1 MAALFPWSHLRLALS
16 HLWWVEDS
24 NHMAA
29 WLCNWHSRRNIAN
42 GFTVIYLFIYIYL
55 RVCVCIVDI
64 VYDSRAIFRHSHRN
78 LLAWSF
84 KNAQIGERCGRCR
97 YGGNAE
103 KELVEKQGWWMNDQ
117 SSDLHQIFTRYPI
130 RWIIECP
137 RYSPDIHQISPA
149 NGVQKYSLTFPPLMT
164 DSEFHPMEPMERS
177 WSPGQHPWTWWRGR
191 DHKTNTKY
199 GDGLGGECDL
209 TWLSEIIIKL
219 ASIGRTINEPV

>member
-1 MAALFPWSHLRLALS
+1 MIASPDCQPIVPVITPKHLTVEAPPTEKHRRILPRPMAALFPWSHLRLALS
-16 HLWWVEDS
+16 HLWWDEDS

-42 GFTVIYLFIYIYL
+42 GFTVIYLSIYIYIYIYIYIC
-55 RVCVCIVDI
+55 VCVCIVDI
-64 VYDSRAIFRHSHRN
+64 VYDSRAIVRHSHRN

-149 NGVQKYSLTFPPLMT
+149 NGV
-164 DSEFHPMEPMERS
+164 
-177 WSPGQHPWTWWRGR
+177 
-191 DHKTNTKY
+191 
-199 GDGLGGECDL
+199 
-209 TWLSEIIIKL
+209 
-219 ASIGRTINEPV
+219 